1 MTAPTPVDLLT
12 QAGAALRRR
21 QPAGALL
28 SRAYHQLCAQALADQ
43 TKYPDRLSRTLQH
56 LAPSAAASTHLQAAV
71 ERAEQRDWGGAA
83 RHVACTAAAL
93 CPGEEAQATAQ
104 RLERP
109 WVYVQGQLLPDAGT
123 FNDEP
128 HYHPDSGRYNRRAL
142 NVTCPN
148 CARTFAPH
156 MSRLTTLADAGT
168 SWVGFDHTEPYAQFV
183 TRCGRCAQ
191 TFTFRTVM
199 PQ

>member
-12 QAGAALRRR
+12 QASAALRRR
-21 QPAGALL
+21 RPAGALL
-28 SRAYHQLCAQALADQ
+28 SRAYHQLCAQALTDQ
-43 TKYPDRLSRTLQH
+43 ARYPDRLSRTLQQIG
-56 LAPSAAASTHLQAAV
+56 PSDDAGTHLQAAV
-71 ERAEQRDWGGAA
+71 EHAVQRDWSGAA
-83 RHVACTAAAL
+83 RHVACAAAAL
-93 CPGEEAQATAQ
+93 RPGEDPQATAR

-109 WVYVQGQLLPDAGT
+109 WTSVQGQLLPDAGT
-123 FNDEP
+123 FNDEDN
-128 HYHPDSGRYNRRAL
+128 YHPESGRYNRRAL

-148 CARTFAPH
+148 CARTFAPF

-168 SWVGFDHTEPYAQFV
+168 SWVGCDHTEPYAQFV

-191 TFTFRTVM
+191 TFTFRTFI